1 MTLQVH
7 WDWGND
13 EASSVMMPER
23 KEMFKMAGIC
33 LSLCACDEIVKNV
46 TTNSIHREN

>member
-1 MTLQVH
+1 MVTEML
-7 WDWGND
+7 
-13 EASSVMMPER
+13 VMLPGR
-23 KEMFKMAGIC
+23 KEMFEMAGIC